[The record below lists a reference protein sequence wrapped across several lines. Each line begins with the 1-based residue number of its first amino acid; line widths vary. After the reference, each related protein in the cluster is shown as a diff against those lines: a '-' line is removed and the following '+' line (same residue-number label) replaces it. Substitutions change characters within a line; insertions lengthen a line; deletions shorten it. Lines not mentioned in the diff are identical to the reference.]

1 MRSGPLASASLVR
14 PHLSIVI
21 GAGGRTGPQPHTHA
35 LTKAHPHPSRRPLRP
50 AVLNVYDEQEVHSGQ
65 AACPHA
71 GARLVPA
78 RTHSVPKTIC
88 SQDSSRYPALAHT
101 RVQSGLSALHIIEPL
116 CTQQAKS
123 QASSFGMLFLC
134 VSSLGAA
141 FLPHMAKP
149 GSVASKLAQ
158 ASHPV
163 AVSPQWLPVLLAAG
177 APAAFMS
184 FQQLRTA
191 AEEYNNNPTDIEAV
205 YGPIG
210 DWNVAAIDIMDNLF
224 KDLVNFDANIT
235 SWDTS
240 SVTTMVG
247 MFRVR
252 ALCAQ
257 PPPRALLCTPL

>member
-1 MRSGPLASASLVR
+1 MPACRRAPRASA
-14 PHLSIVI
+14 
-21 GAGGRTGPQPHTHA
+21 
-35 LTKAHPHPSRRPLRP
+35 
-50 AVLNVYDEQEVHSGQ
+50 
-65 AACPHA
+65 
-71 GARLVPA
+71 
-78 RTHSVPKTIC
+78 HSVPKNIC
-88 SQDSSRYPALAHT
+88 SQGSSRYPALAHT
-101 RVQSGLSALHIIEPL
+101 RVHSRAYLPSTLSSL

-123 QASSFGMLFLC
+123 QASSFGTMLFLC

-141 FLPHMAKP
+141 FLPRMAKP

-163 AVSPQWLPVLLAAG
+163 AVSPQWLPVLLAADTQVPPTNHRRLS
-177 APAAFMS
+177 ANFDEDITSWDPSSVTSMPFMS
-184 FQQLRTA
+184 FQDLRTA
-191 AEEYNNNPTDIEAV
+191 AEQYNDNPTNTETV
-205 YGPIG
+205 FGPIG
-210 DWNVAAIDIMDNLF
+210 DWNVAAIDIMDDLF

-240 SVTTMVG
+240 SVTSMVG